1 MNMTTA
7 DYMRLAFEEARLGI
21 GVSSPNPTVG
31 AILVRDGRLVGRGH
45 HVFHE
50 RKHAEIVALEQA
62 RGEANGATLYIT
74 FEPCCHTGRT
84 GPCTRALID
93 AGVVRVIAAMEDPNP
108 LVSGKGIAELRAAG
122 VEASVDETFT
132 RTAEKLNEEFAHFM
146 RTGRPLVTLKAA
158 LTLDGKIAA
167 PEDNSGWITSEQARL
182 HVQELRH
189 RSDSIATGI
198 GTLLADD
205 CLLTDRTARPRSRPL
220 LRIVMDSHLR
230 IPLHSRMVETC
241 HNDVLVVTTSL
252 APADRKAALE
262 ARGVRVIACDHPN
275 GRTDFRKLSDWLAKE
290 RYLSLMIEGGSKL
303 NWGALESGVV
313 DKIFFYYA
321 PKILG
326 GMASLPVAG
335 GTGRLRRS
343 DAIRFR
349 DVQLHQITP
358 TEFAVEAW
366 HDKG

>member
-1 MNMTTA
+1 MSPA
-7 DYMRLAFEEARLGI
+7 DAMRLAFEEARSGI
-21 GVSSPNPTVG
+21 SVSSPNPTVG
-31 AILVRDGRLVGRGH
+31 AVLVRDGAVVGRGH
-45 HVFHE
+45 HVFQN

-62 RGEANGATLYIT
+62 GNHARGSTLYIT
-74 FEPCCHTGRT
+74 FEPCCHSGRT
-84 GPCTRALID
+84 GPCTRALIE
-93 AGVVRVIAAMEDPNP
+93 AGVTEVVAAMEDPNP
-108 LVSGKGIAELRAAG
+108 AVSGRGIEELRAAG
-122 VEASVDETFT
+122 IEASIDGAYTPA
-132 RTAEKLNEEFAHFM
+132 AEKLNEEFVHFM

-167 PEDNSGWITSEQARL
+167 PEDNSGWITSAEARQ
-182 HVQELRH
+182 HVQKLRH
-189 RSDSIATGI
+189 RSDAIATGI

-205 CLLTDRTARPRSRPL
+205 CLLTDRTALPRSRPL

-230 IPLHSRMVETC
+230 IPLTSRMVETC
-241 HNDVLVVTTSL
+241 SNDVLVVTTSL
-252 APADRKAALE
+252 APADRRVALE
-262 ARGVRVIACDHPN
+262 ARGVRVVVCDHPN
-275 GRTDFRKLSDWLAKE
+275 GRTDFRKLTEWMAQE

-313 DKIFFYYA
+313 DKIFFYFA

-326 GMASLPVAG
+326 GMTSLPVAG
-335 GTGRLRRS
+335 GTGRLRRA

-349 DVQLHQITP
+349 DVEVHRITP